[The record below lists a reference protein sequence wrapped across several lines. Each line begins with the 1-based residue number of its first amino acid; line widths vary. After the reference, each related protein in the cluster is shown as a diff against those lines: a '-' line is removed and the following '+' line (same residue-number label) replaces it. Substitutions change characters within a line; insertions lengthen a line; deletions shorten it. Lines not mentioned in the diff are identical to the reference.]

1 MRDLGGVLD
10 SARRDD
16 HREPARRG
24 PDRADPGGEQLLPR
38 HRTPL
43 RPARARHKP
52 DAHQTRPLPAMPI
65 PYLVIGLIFGL
76 ANAFIKP
83 ILSFVSAPITCLT
96 LGLFSIVINA
106 LMLALTS
113 WLSGFTPFQFTID
126 SFFFSAI
133 FAAIIVSIVSALL
146 GWLAPERSA
155 ESDRR

>member
-1 MRDLGGVLD
+1 
-10 SARRDD
+10 ARRDD

-24 PDRADPGGEQLLPR
+24 PDRADPGDDHLLPR
-38 HRTPL
+38 HRTHL
-43 RPARARHKP
+43 
-52 DAHQTRPLPAMPI
+52 
-65 PYLVIGLIFGL
+65 GL
-76 ANAFIKP
+76 AKALIKP
-83 ILSFVSAPITCLT
+83 ILRFLSPPIPLPDLGPFFV
-96 LGLFSIVINA
+96 VINP

-155 ESDRR
+155 ESNRR